1 MTSAL
6 EIEKAIERLPEAEQR
21 RIAEW
26 FEEHRL
32 IVASSASL
40 ASFYEE
46 DDGGETQLV
55 GCLS

>member
-21 RIAEW
+21 RIAAW

-32 IVASSASL
+32 IVASSEALGSI
-40 ASFYEE
+40 YDKE
-46 DDGGETQLV
+46 DGGESQV
-55 GCLS
+55 VEE